1 MNTNNIDINNF
12 ADSSLGKCLSTL
24 SELLSQNPWLGYGEE
39 LDALADNYKLM
50 KEYMRSGFDDKMRSS
65 MYADMLLKAKRMA
78 ANAKLKSL
86 VRQGGVLAEAYKK
99 TIDFDS
105 SAADIK
111 THLES
116 FVQDIAMASIS
127 LDGNIEE
134 STKAVY
140 QLHQTYLD
148 KAFCSILTNG
158 SMTKAQAQEMADV
171 ILSPTIDIQDAQL
184 LVSAFTLSSLFIPDI
199 NKVRML
205 IQIYTKAIDE
215 NVKQRALVG
224 WVFAAIECRLYADEV
239 DALVSDI
246 LKQSEVATEVLE
258 MAIQLV
264 LCNNAEKDN
273 EYLER
278 NVFPEIMKNRNID
291 ITKKGIVEKED
302 DALEDILN
310 PDATDKKI
318 DELEASMRKMV
329 EMQKSGADIYFG
341 GFKQMKRF
349 AFFYTLSNWF
359 VPFNICHPAFSS
371 LSKEMKDSPLLKMM
385 FASNSFCDSDKYS
398 LVLSMMSIFAK
409 LPANI
414 KEAVPA
420 EMANSTFDGTN
431 RTAADIRRS
440 YLQDLYRFFKVYP
453 QRGFIDDFFAR
464 YPIILGERPFLS
476 KLPNE
481 TRSMVKYLVKRK
493 ENALPLML
501 TIYDDSSI
509 SDKMLLA
516 YIYIKKGD
524 FAKALFYYRSVYDAD
539 NTNIKALKGAALSAF
554 RLADYDSAFCL
565 YSSLVE
571 QYGETGLQHQI
582 YYALSLISVGLVDK
596 AVSNLYRLSFEF
608 DNNTDVIRALALGLA
623 LQGKT
628 EQAIN
633 NYNQLIT
640 LSANTRDDNSAL
652 GYCYAKQ
659 GDWAN
664 AVNAFSSSVAD
675 QTVEAFYHDY
685 VSVDKLSLWGI
696 NRSDIDILTDIAND
710 FNNK

>member
-1 MNTNNIDINNF
+1 MNTNDIDINIF

-50 KEYMRSGFDDKMRSS
+50 KEYMRSGFDDNMRSS
-65 MYADMLLKAKRMA
+65 MYADMLLKAKRMV

-99 TIDFDS
+99 TIDFDR

-116 FVQDIAMASIS
+116 FVQDIAMASIAI
-127 LDGNIEE
+127 DGNSDE
-134 STKAVY
+134 STKGVY
-140 QLHQTYLD
+140 ERHQTYLD

-171 ILSPTIDIQDAQL
+171 ILSPTIDNQDAQL

-199 NKVRML
+199 NKVGML
-205 IQIYTKAIDE
+205 IQIYTNAIDE

-224 WVFAAIECRLYADEV
+224 WVFASIECRLYADEV
-239 DALVSDI
+239 NALVCDI

-291 ITKKGIVEKED
+291 ITKKGFVEKED
-302 DALEDILN
+302 DTLEDILH

-371 LSKEMKDSPLLKMM
+371 LSQEMKDSPLLKMM

-398 LVLSMMSIFAK
+398 LVLSMMSIFSK

-420 EMANSTFDGTN
+420 EMANATFDGTS

-501 TIYDDSSI
+501 TIYDDSNM

-516 YIYIKKGD
+516 YIYMKKGD
-524 FAKALFYYRSVYDAD
+524 FAKALSYYRSVYDAD

-554 RLADYDSAFCL
+554 RLADYDTAFCL

-571 QYGETGLQHQI
+571 QHGETGLRHQI

-596 AVSNLYRLSFEF
+596 AVSNLFRLSFEF
-608 DNNTDVIRALALGLA
+608 DNNVDVIRALALGLA

-633 NYNQLIT
+633 SYNQLIS

-659 GDWAN
+659 GDWTN
-664 AVNAFSSSVAD
+664 AVNAFSASVAD
-675 QTVEAFYHDY
+675 QTLEAFYHDY
-685 VSVDKLSLWGI
+685 VAVDKLSLWGI
-696 NRSDIDILTDIAND
+696 NRIDIDILTDIAND